1 MPDRPEET
9 EPPAPVA
16 LVLTGNLFFIPRI
29 ESAAIRSGMEAVYGN
44 SAAGLLRST
53 AGREVALALVDLE
66 TEESAW
72 VDGVALLT
80 SVLKRDGEP
89 SAPLIAY
96 GPHGDADTLRKAR
109 ALGCDAVLTKR
120 DFSSRLLELMKTRG
134 RPRFPRSPKPG
145 RLCSGGGPKSD
156 SSLRLMPESPTRRK
170 QRACSTRTFL
180 SPPQTA

>member
-1 MPDRPEET
+1 MSERPEES

-44 SAAGLLRST
+44 SVDGLLRST

-72 VDGVALLT
+72 VEGVSLLT
-80 SVLKRDGEP
+80 SALKTGRETP
-89 SAPLIAY
+89 APLIAY

-134 RPRFPRSPKPG
+134 QAAI
-145 RLCSGGGPKSD
+145 
-156 SSLRLMPESPTRRK
+156 SS
-170 QRACSTRTFL
+170 
-180 SPPQTA
+180 